1 MKKQKT
7 LGRGAGVLLPVSCLP
22 SDYGIGTFGREAYR
36 FVDFLAAAGQRYW
49 QVLPLGP
56 TSYGDSPYQSFS
68 AFAGNPYY
76 IDLQML
82 IEQGLLLE
90 EEAAEPDW
98 GLRPDWVDYAKLYG
112 SRFSVLKKAWSRSG
126 WKQDAAF
133 LSFCEQKKDWL
144 EDYALFMALKDAFGG
159 REWQAW
165 PEEIRLRRPAALADW
180 KERLREEASFW
191 RYVQYLF
198 FSQWERLKQYANQK
212 GIGIIGDIP
221 IYVAMD
227 SADVWVH
234 GSLFQLDESRRP
246 TAVAGVPPD
255 LFSATGQLWGN
266 PLYDWRAMEK
276 DGFSWWKARMA
287 SCAELYDLIRIDHFI
302 GVVNYYAI
310 PAGEDTAMNGRWML
324 GPGEKLLNA
333 IGPALGNKKIIAED
347 LGVVTPAVRQLLR
360 KSGYPGMKLMEFAFD
375 SDSKNENLP
384 CHFEKNM
391 VIYGGTHDNETLAG
405 FFGPGQS
412 RRMLRFARRY
422 LNVSQNVQIPW
433 ALIRAGYASCADT
446 AVFQLQDLM
455 GLDNRA
461 RINTPSTLG
470 GNWCWR
476 LVKGQLSDDLA
487 VKIRDLVELYGR

>member
-1 MKKQKT
+1 MKKQKP

-126 WKQDAAF
+126 WEQDAAF

-191 RYVQYLF
+191 RYVQ
-198 FSQWERLKQYANQK
+198 
-212 GIGIIGDIP
+212 IG
-221 IYVAMD
+221 
-227 SADVWVH
+227 
-234 GSLFQLDESRRP
+234 
-246 TAVAGVPPD
+246 
-255 LFSATGQLWGN
+255 
-266 PLYDWRAMEK
+266 RA
-276 DGFSWWKARMA
+276 
-287 SCAELYDLIRIDHFI
+287 H
-302 GVVNYYAI
+302 V
-310 PAGEDTAMNGRWML
+310 
-324 GPGEKLLNA
+324 
-333 IGPALGNKKIIAED
+333 
-347 LGVVTPAVRQLLR
+347 
-360 KSGYPGMKLMEFAFD
+360 
-375 SDSKNENLP
+375 
-384 CHFEKNM
+384 
-391 VIYGGTHDNETLAG
+391 
-405 FFGPGQS
+405 
-412 RRMLRFARRY
+412 
-422 LNVSQNVQIPW
+422 
-433 ALIRAGYASCADT
+433 
-446 AVFQLQDLM
+446 
-455 GLDNRA
+455 
-461 RINTPSTLG
+461 
-470 GNWCWR
+470 
-476 LVKGQLSDDLA
+476 
-487 VKIRDLVELYGR
+487 